1 MSEIHI
7 LNLGAGVQS
16 TALYLMSIDGD
27 EPEVPKFDAAVF
39 ADTQEEPG
47 DVYKHLE
54 YLESLDGPP
63 IIRVTAGRL
72 GDALEKG
79 TDAREDDGP
88 SSAHYISIPAY
99 TLNPVTQQKGIIRRQ
114 CTADFKVRPVE
125 QWIRQHVGAQPGRA
139 VSKDITIHQYMG
151 LSFDEPKRVIRVK
164 QRFMAK
170 PSNWEVHFPLW
181 EMQYERS
188 DCKAYLREKLPYEV
202 PRSACV
208 FCPFKSDSEWR
219 LLRDDDADGW
229 ARAVEIDAV
238 CRIGSGLDSHRYLHK
253 SCVPLDQV
261 DLRTEDE
268 KSGQTNMFS
277 HLRGFQD
284 ECEGY
289 CGN

>member
-1 MSEIHI
+1 MRELHI

-47 DVYKHLE
+47 EVYRHLD

-72 GDALEKG
+72 GDALKKG
-79 TDAREDDGP
+79 TDARGNGRTDGG
-88 SSAHYISIPAY
+88 HYISIPAY

-125 QWIRQHVGAQPGRA
+125 QWIRQHVGAQPGRP
-139 VSKDITIHQYMG
+139 VSRDITIHQYMG

-164 QRFMAK
+164 QRFMAR
-170 PSNWEVHFPLW
+170 PSSWKVHFPLW

-188 DCKAYLREKLPYEV
+188 DCKAYLREKLPHEV

-208 FCPFKSDSEWR
+208 FCPFKSDDEWR
-219 LLRDDDADGW
+219 LLRDSDQAGW
-229 ARAVEIDAV
+229 QRAIEIDET
-238 CRIGSGLDSHRYLHK
+238 CRIGGGLDSCRYLHK
-253 SCVPLDQV
+253 SCTPLAEV
-261 DLRTEDE
+261 DLRPEDE
-268 KSGQTNMFS
+268 KSGQMNIFS